1 MPFPPSADR
10 RRDRLVA
17 CGLILASLL
26 VYNANLRVISTGDSL
41 SSRYVPLSV
50 WGWGTTDL
58 DPLGELARDGHAGPY
73 WMVRS
78 TDGRLVSTYSL
89 VTPLVVTPLYAPAAL
104 YLSRVGWR
112 DEAVRGVAK
121 LMEKLA
127 ASVVAA
133 FGVGLAFVVLRRRVS
148 ARPAFVLTVAYA
160 FGTTTWLVSSQALW
174 QHGVAQVLVLLGL
187 LVVTRVR
194 DGLRRS
200 DVVTIAVLGSLLTLN
215 RPPDAPLALGLGL
228 VALDARRTVS
238 TFAIL
243 AGAAVSTTAYLGLS
257 NWWAYDSALGG
268 YERLG
273 VSSRTFAFP
282 LGEGLVGILASPG
295 RGLLAYS
302 PFFALL
308 AVRLRRGNGDG
319 FARSDLWLAV
329 GVAVQVL
336 LYANTSAWRNAH
348 VYGPRMLVGAFPIL
362 VWMLAP
368 VVPALRRPGRVLLA
382 VTIAFSIAVQ
392 IVGAFYFP
400 ARLRRADES
409 VWLPQHYPPMLQL
422 GSGPS
427 RFDLPGVT
435 RPLWELEP
443 FEVALA
449 ASARAVEAARV
460 VAEIEVT
467 PVGSQTVAWPIAVA
481 IDVVG
486 VENGAAGKPFGSWLA
501 RLPGLDGPARL
512 AFDLDLA
519 TKSVD
524 VTLDGAPA
532 EPQGVAIGAAPGEAR
547 EGRFRATV
555 SVRREDSPR
564 FHPSRPL
571 FTLEA
576 AEGAWIVT
584 PAPPVRQPHVALRV
598 REGR

>member
-1 MPFPPSADR
+1 MPSPSSADR

-17 CGLILASLL
+17 CGLILVSLL
-26 VYNANLRVISTGDSL
+26 VYDANLRVISTGDSL

-58 DPLGELARDGHAGPY
+58 DPLSELARDGHADPY
-73 WMVRS
+73 WMARS

-127 ASVVAA
+127 ASIVAA
-133 FGVGLAFVVLRRRVS
+133 LGVGLAFVVLRRRVP
-148 ARPAFVLTVAYA
+148 AWPAFLLTVAYA

-174 QHGVAQVLVLLGL
+174 QHGVAQILVLLGL
-187 LVVTRVR
+187 LVITRVR

-200 DVVTIAVLGSLLTLN
+200 DVVKIAVLGSLLALN

-228 VALDARRTVS
+228 VALDARRTAS

-243 AGAAVSTTAYLGLS
+243 AGAAISTTTYLALS
-257 NWWAYDSALGG
+257 NWWAYGSALGG
-268 YERLG
+268 YEQLG
-273 VSSRTFAFP
+273 VSAQTFDFP
-282 LGEGLVGILASPG
+282 LPEGLVGLLASPG

-302 PFFALL
+302 PFFAFL
-308 AVRLRRGNGDG
+308 ALRLRRGNDDG
-319 FARSDLWLAV
+319 FGRSDLWLTV
-329 GVAVQVL
+329 GVALQVL
-336 LYANTSAWRNAH
+336 LYANTNVWKNSH

-368 VVPALRRPGRVLLA
+368 VVPGLRRPGRVLLA
-382 VTIAFSIAVQ
+382 ATIAFSVLIQ
-392 IVGAFYFP
+392 TVGAFYFP
-400 ARLRRADES
+400 ARLRRFDES
-409 VWLPQHYPPMLQL
+409 VWLPQHYPPILQL

-427 RFDLPGVT
+427 HFDLPGVT

-443 FEVALA
+443 FEVSL
-449 ASARAVEAARV
+449 SAVARSV
-460 VAEIEVT
+460 APAHVLAEIEVT
-467 PVGSQTVAWPIAVA
+467 PVGSRRIAWPIAVS
-481 IDVVG
+481 IDVVD
-486 VENGAAGKPFGSWLA
+486 VEDGAAGRSFGSWLA
-501 RLPGLDGPARL
+501 RLPGLDGPAHL

-519 TKSVD
+519 TKFVA

-532 EPQGVAIGAAPGEAR
+532 ESQGVALGAAPGHAR

-555 SVRREDSPR
+555 SIRREDSPR

-571 FTLEA
+571 FDVDAVNGEWL
-576 AEGAWIVT
+576 VT
-584 PAPPVRQPHVALRV
+584 PAPPVRQPHVTLRV

>member
-1 MPFPPSADR
+1 MPSPASADH

-17 CGLILASLL
+17 CGLILLSLL

-78 TDGRLVSTYSL
+78 THGRLVSTYSL
-89 VTPLVVTPLYAPAAL
+89 VTPLLVTPLYAPAAL

-127 ASVVAA
+127 ASVIAA
-133 FGVGLAFVVLRRRVS
+133 LGVGLAFVVLRRRIP
-148 ARPAFVLTVAYA
+148 AWPAFVLTVAYA

-187 LVVTRVR
+187 FVVTRVR
-194 DGLRRS
+194 EGLRPS
-200 DVVTIAVLGSLLTLN
+200 DVVAIAVLGSLLTLN

-228 VALDARRTVS
+228 VALDARRTGS

-243 AGAAVSTTAYLGLS
+243 AGAAISTTAYLGLS
-257 NWWAYDSALGG
+257 NWWAHGSALGG
-268 YERLG
+268 YQQLG

-282 LGEGLVGILASPG
+282 LVEGLAGILASPG

-302 PFFALL
+302 PFFAFL
-308 AVRLRRGNGDG
+308 ALRLRRGNGDG
-319 FARSDLWLAV
+319 FGRSDLWLAI
-329 GVAVQVL
+329 GVVLQVL
-336 LYANTSAWRNAH
+336 LYANTNAWRNAH

-368 VVPALRRPGRVLLA
+368 VLPGLRLPARAMLA
-382 VTIAFSIAVQ
+382 TAIAFSVLIQ
-392 IVGAFYFP
+392 LVGAFYFP
-400 ARLRRADES
+400 ARLRRFDES

-443 FEVALA
+443 FELSLS
-449 ASARAVEAARV
+449 ASARAVAPAGVRV
-460 VAEIEVT
+460 EVELSPVA
-467 PVGSQTVAWPIAVA
+467 SQSIAWPIAVA
-481 IDVVG
+481 IDVVD
-486 VENGAAGKPFGSWLA
+486 VEDDTGERSFGSWLA
-501 RLPGLDGPARL
+501 RLPDLDEPALL

-519 TKSVD
+519 TKSVN

-532 EPQGVAIGAAPGEAR
+532 EPQGVAIGASPGEAR

-564 FHPSRPL
+564 FHPSSPL
-571 FTLEA
+571 FEVRA
-576 AEGAWIVT
+576 AGGEWTVT
-584 PAPPVRQPHVALRV
+584 PAPPVRRPHVVLRV
-598 REGR
+598 REGY